1 MLDKLA
7 IINRNMR
14 FSFEDIVSG
23 LAQSIGDVFAVTW
36 WFFVPIILFLVF
48 LAAWL
53 FYVRKKNLESIKWVL
68 LKITPPREVQ
78 KTPKAME
85 QVFAAFNSTYSF
97 GARFRDKYFGGKQE
111 GWGSFELVG
120 DASGVHFYVRVVEG
134 VRNLIE
140 SSIYAQ
146 YPNAE
151 IEVVD
156 DYVEDLPEVLPNDNY
171 DLFGTE
177 FVLARDSA
185 YPFRT
190 YVSFEA
196 EARGE
201 EEKLDTV
208 AVMMETM
215 ARLKEGERIWLQILV
230 RPTNSDWKKKSEA
243 VRDDLMGRGGEESAS
258 FVALSKGER
267 EVITAIDDKATKI
280 GFECVIR
287 FVFIDNKDH
296 FSRDHIA
303 AVMGAFQHMNTMDL
317 NSFMPNLDT
326 MTITRGIFRDI
337 FKKRRIY
344 NKKRSIYNAYRSRI
358 FPGYIGS
365 SSDKFSIFNIEE
377 LATLYHFP
385 SISVGAPNIAS
396 VEFKKG
402 APPSN
407 LPTE

>member
-1 MLDKLA
+1 MT
-7 IINRNMR
+7 
-14 FSFEDIVSG
+14 FSFGDIVSDF
-23 LAQSIGDVFAVTW
+23 AQSIGDVFAVTW
-36 WFFVPIILFLVF
+36 WLFVPIILFLIF
-48 LAAWL
+48 LSAWL
-53 FYVRKKNLESIKWVL
+53 FHVRKKNLESIEWVL
-68 LKITPPREVQ
+68 LKITPPREIQ

-85 QVFAAFNSTYSF
+85 QIFAAFNQTYSF
-97 GARFRDKYFGGKQE
+97 GAKFRDKYFGGKQE

-120 DASGVHFYVRVVEG
+120 DSSGVHFYIRIDKG
-134 VRNLIE
+134 ARNLIE
-140 SSIYAQ
+140 SAIYAQ
-146 YPNAE
+146 YPNSE

-156 DYVEDLPEVLPNDNY
+156 DYVDDLPEVLPNDNY

-177 FVLARDSA
+177 FVLVKDSA

-190 YVSFEA
+190 YASFEA

-208 AVMMETM
+208 AILMEAM
-215 ARLKEGERIWLQILV
+215 SRLKEGERIWIQILV
-230 RPTNSDWKKKSEA
+230 RPTDSSWKKKAEA
-243 VRDDLMGRGGEESAS
+243 VRDELMGRNKGEESAS

-267 EVITAIDDKATKI
+267 EVVAGIDDKAAKI

-287 FVFIDNKDH
+287 FVFIDHKDH

-303 AVMGAFQHMNTMDL
+303 AVMGTFQHLNTMNL

-337 FKKRRIY
+337 FKKRRVY
-344 NKKRSIYNAYRSRI
+344 NKKRSIYNTYRSRI

-365 SSDKFSIFNIEE
+365 SSPKFSIFNIEE

-385 SISVGAPNIAS
+385 SITVGAPNVRS